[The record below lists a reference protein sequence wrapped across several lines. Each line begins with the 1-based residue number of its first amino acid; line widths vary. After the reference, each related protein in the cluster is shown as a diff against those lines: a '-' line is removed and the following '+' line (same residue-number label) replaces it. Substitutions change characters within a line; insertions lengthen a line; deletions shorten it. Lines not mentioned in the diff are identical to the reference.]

1 MPVINDQTLQA
12 GQSNANDSGN
22 SAGNDQTVNSA
33 SDTIQSQVTNGAQ
46 QANMANTNNPNGV
59 VVTVAD
65 QQTPI
70 VVLFGPPACGKTMTL
85 IRMTRF
91 LLSMGYT
98 INPIRTFRPANDTIY
113 QDICNK
119 FHLIVN
125 SNFAAQATSR
135 ISFMLVEVLDH
146 NQRSICQILE
156 APGEYY
162 FDPQNPN
169 APFPNFVNAI
179 IGSPNRKIWT
189 IIVEPNWGN
198 TPDRANYVKKISLL
212 KQSMRA
218 KDNTVFVYNK
228 IDLTPY
234 VRKIGDV
241 NIKGAFTQVQNLYPS
256 IFVPFQNQ
264 NPVTKLWREFNCDFV
279 PFQTGFYTESLNG
292 IMYNESPKEYC
303 EILWSCIKK
312 KITG

>member
-156 APGEYY
+156 AP
-162 FDPQNPN
+162 N
-169 APFPNFVNAI
+169 I
-179 IGSPNRKIWT
+179 ILILKTR
-189 IIVEPNWGN
+189 V
-198 TPDRANYVKKISLL
+198 RHSLTL
-212 KQSMRA
+212 
-218 KDNTVFVYNK
+218 
-228 IDLTPY
+228 
-234 VRKIGDV
+234 
-241 NIKGAFTQVQNLYPS
+241 
-256 IFVPFQNQ
+256 
-264 NPVTKLWREFNCDFV
+264 
-279 PFQTGFYTESLNG
+279 
-292 IMYNESPKEYC
+292 
-303 EILWSCIKK
+303 
-312 KITG
+312 